1 MSLVDRLRE
10 ILERGGDW
18 QRIPVKCLPG
28 VTSSEDRALT
38 LSLCEALSGSE
49 DGNVFDRL

>member
-18 QRIPVKCLPG
+18 QKIPVKCLPG

-38 LSLCEALSGSE
+38 LSLCGALRGSE
-49 DGNVFDRL
+49 DVSIFDRL